1 MSKLKLEII
10 QATSPENNTYLIH
23 RFDDGNTKKCYEI
36 YKLVRSI
43 DVAREF
49 GIEDGIEGRP
59 SNLNTREMCDK
70 MVEKIKNKASR

>member
-1 MSKLKLEII
+1 MSKLEII

-23 RFDDGNTKKCYEI
+23 RFDDGNTKKGDEI
-36 YKLVRSI
+36 YKLVPSI

-49 GIEDGIEGRP
+49 GIEDVIEGRT

-70 MVEKIKNKASR
+70 MVDKIKNKASR